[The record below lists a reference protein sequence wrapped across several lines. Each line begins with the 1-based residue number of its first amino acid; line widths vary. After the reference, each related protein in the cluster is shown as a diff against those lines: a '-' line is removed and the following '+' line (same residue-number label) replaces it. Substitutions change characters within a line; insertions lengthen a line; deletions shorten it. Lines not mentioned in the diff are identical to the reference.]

1 MLQYETVSIVY
12 NRMVKLNVHWIDNPH
27 VPIHSTVYRAVVYL
41 LNKEYWND
49 QLCRSVFVPCIYS
62 SQVVVLFRYCFH
74 ISTHSIQLNLM
85 LLKYTV

>member
-41 LNKEYWND
+41 LNKDYWND
-49 QLCRSVFVPCIYS
+49 QLCTSVFVPCIYS
-62 SQVVVLFRYCFH
+62 SQVVVLNINIDLDITFTQVCIKF
-74 ISTHSIQLNLM
+74 NLI
-85 LLKYTV
+85 